1 MAGRGGMSQDHF
13 YRALDRAERR
23 RFFERMESM
32 DNLTPMQKMEARCT
46 EHRNAIRDLGEL
58 VRSLMVGECY
68 NGEELF
74 MGQHAEMKANVM
86 LAVRHLEDARM
97 RVGEVMQQIQ
107 GGVSIFDRQEQER
120 RTSVDS

>member
-97 RVGEVMQQIQ
+97 RVGKVMQQIQ

-120 RTSVDS
+120 RKSVDS